1 MHGVPASPPR
11 DRDRASG
18 VSSASLV
25 PNLRSMLADGTNFI
39 LILLGF
45 GLLIF
50 IHELGHF
57 LAARWAGIRVDAFAV
72 GMGPTVL
79 SWRRGIGLRT
89 G

>member
-45 GLLIF
+45 GITASNLL
-50 IHELGHF
+50 
-57 LAARWAGIRVDAFAV
+57 R
-72 GMGPTVL
+72 
-79 SWRRGIGLRT
+79 
-89 G
+89 